1 MPEKRTF
8 EVVKKE
14 VTPESLKRI
23 DELIKQIKFGS
34 ITIHVEDGHIIQV
47 DKNEKIRFK

>member
-8 EVVKKE
+8 EVIKKE
-14 VTPESLKRI
+14 GTSESLKRI

-34 ITIHVEDGHIIQV
+34 ITIHVEDGHVIQV